1 MHNAISHPRLHSAK
15 TNIIGVFAPEGPT
28 PLVTKV
34 QEPAQTDGDGEVAPK
49 PAKVVKDPMSGIP
62 AESCVY
68 VKNPKGV
75 HFKTM
80 GKMDRWNRMWLLPEE
95 ALYFLERG
103 TLDIRWPTSITAPL
117 EEGDEESGLP
127 MSLQAAYAC
136 FIGRAGLTLERFS
149 VYTGLRRV
157 GYTLVRAPSWYG
169 DQTEDDLGVD
179 DEIERGPSF
188 AASISSSWNQLYSSV
203 YNLFAEDH
211 SEQGPL
217 IGFNIPHSYSEHI
230 SPIIQGLILNHLTDN
245 IFRKLA
251 IIPVESVD
259 QEKPPRRQT
268 EAPFQFAY
276 YAYKPSTP
284 FKKTAPPEPDFCI
297 AVVDARTQR
306 TIPTLAQLRALVETG
321 PYDPPRGEKVQ
332 YQLYTRLRHGYR
344 SAILAVVDQGIV
356 SYIRFT
362 DAGFSKE
369 KLYEVQGPPRGKKGG
384 FRGKG
389 RHRR

>member
-15 TNIIGVFAPEGPT
+15 LNLIGIYAPEGPT

-34 QEPAQTDGDGEVAPK
+34 QEPAQTDGDGEATAK

-103 TLDIRWPTSITAPL
+103 TLDIRWPASITAPL
-117 EEGDEESGLP
+117 EEGDEDSGLP

-157 GYTLVRAPSWYG
+157 GYTLVRAPLWYG
-169 DQTEDDLGVD
+169 DQSEDDLGVD
-179 DEIERGPSF
+179 DEIEHGPSF
-188 AASISSSWNQLYSSV
+188 SASISSSWNRLYSSV

-217 IGFNIPHSYSEHI
+217 IGFNIPHSYSAHTPHI
-230 SPIIQGLILNHLTDN
+230 T
-245 IFRKLA
+245 
-251 IIPVESVD
+251 
-259 QEKPPRRQT
+259 
-268 EAPFQFAY
+268 
-276 YAYKPSTP
+276 
-284 FKKTAPPEPDFCI
+284 
-297 AVVDARTQR
+297 
-306 TIPTLAQLRALVETG
+306 
-321 PYDPPRGEKVQ
+321 
-332 YQLYTRLRHGYR
+332 
-344 SAILAVVDQGIV
+344 
-356 SYIRFT
+356 
-362 DAGFSKE
+362 
-369 KLYEVQGPPRGKKGG
+369 
-384 FRGKG
+384 
-389 RHRR
+389 